1 MAAITAVQKNCEN
14 RKIPNPS
21 LIGIAQV
28 FSPQIRRKLEFSSII
43 PYNDSTVSLC
53 ATKVA
58 VWVYSHA
65 AFIFL
70 FHTSEADCMFYSDK
84 PISSNNEDKLNR
96 KGFAKLLAH
105 TLVHLDSKDT
115 FTVGLFGKWGCGKTS
130 LVNMTLA
137 EIENIQAKN
146 ETDEQ
151 IIVVHFEPWNFTD
164 TNQLLTQFFV
174 RLANEFQKKGNKNL
188 TKIGKALENYSDAF
202 GLLELIPGVGAPIAS
217 ASKWGL
223 SRLGQKM
230 QKGLDERD
238 VLKQKEQVIQLLK
251 AQSNRILVILDDID
265 RLSNEQIR

>member
-53 ATKVA
+53 ATKAA

-96 KGFAKLLAH
+96 KGFAIALFEIGFQCPLDGQLWVDGFLD
-105 TLVHLDSKDT
+105 TLPSHL
-115 FTVGLFGKWGCGKTS
+115 CQP
-130 LVNMTLA
+130 
-137 EIENIQAKN
+137 E
-146 ETDEQ
+146 
-151 IIVVHFEPWNFTD
+151 FE
-164 TNQLLTQFFV
+164 
-174 RLANEFQKKGNKNL
+174 RL
-188 TKIGKALENYSDAF
+188 
-202 GLLELIPGVGAPIAS
+202 
-217 ASKWGL
+217 
-223 SRLGQKM
+223 RLG
-230 QKGLDERD
+230 
-238 VLKQKEQVIQLLK
+238 
-251 AQSNRILVILDDID
+251 
-265 RLSNEQIR
+265 